1 MFDLQYIMEVNMNK
15 FISWDFALL
24 LIITAMLFVVHEF
37 GHYLVY
43 RVLGYEAIIRKSLIA
58 PGIDPKYTIEVS
70 RFKGILIAVGGFVLS
85 TAIIVMPFM
94 LFGYKHWFVLL
105 IASIA
110 GSIMDFIWA
119 ATMLLQKTI
128 TIYSR

>member
-94 LFGYKHWFVLL
+94 LFGYKHCLC
-105 IASIA
+105 
-110 GSIMDFIWA
+110 
-119 ATMLLQKTI
+119 
-128 TIYSR
+128 Y